1 MPPTRGERG
10 SVTAEFALVL
20 PAVVVVLGLVL
31 ATVAWAGHHLRAG
44 DLASMAAR
52 TAAVEGDSA
61 AQAAVSAADSRA
73 SLHVA
78 RSGEWVT
85 ATVSV
90 EAATWLPVATNQV
103 TARVEP

>member
-1 MPPTRGERG
+1 M
-10 SVTAEFALVL
+10 TAEFALVL

-44 DLASMAAR
+44 DLASLAAR

-61 AQAAVSAADSRA
+61 AQAAVAGADARA
-73 SLHVA
+73 SLA
-78 RSGEWVT
+78 LSRSGTWVT

-90 EAATWLPVATNQV
+90 EAASWLPTARNQV